1 MNYILHLNIRKIIM
15 RHLNLVGYTNITL
28 ITFSFI
34 VVFFFSSP
42 TIARKNIET
51 WMNELRTEA
60 LRKGIRKDTFEQA
73 FKGFKPIARII
84 ELDRR
89 QPEFTLTF
97 PAYLNKVIPKSRVK
111 RGKKKYLENK
121 ELIDKIARK
130 YGVQSR
136 FIMAFWGVETS
147 FGKHFGGFS
156 VVHSL
161 ATLAFDGRRS
171 KFFRSELFRALR
183 ILNQGHISHEQMKGS
198 WAGAM
203 GNFQFMPSSFENFAV
218 DYDGDGKRDIW
229 NNKGDSFASAA
240 NYLSKSGWK
249 SEQTWGRAIKLPKYF
264 DKSLIARKQKK
275 TINEWQKLGIRRR
288 DGRDLPKSKILA
300 SVVIAMNKKT
310 EKKGQAY
317 LVYNNF
323 NVTLKWNRSIFFA
336 VAVGMLADQI
346 GYSR

>member
-1 MNYILHLNIRKIIM
+1 M
-15 RHLNLVGYTNITL
+15 T
-28 ITFSFI
+28 
-34 VVFFFSSP
+34 
-42 TIARKNIET
+42 
-51 WMNELRTEA
+51 
-60 LRKGIRKDTFEQA
+60 
-73 FKGFKPIARII
+73 
-84 ELDRR
+84 
-89 QPEFTLTF
+89 
-97 PAYLNKVIPKSRVK
+97 
-111 RGKKKYLENK
+111 
-121 ELIDKIARK
+121 
-130 YGVQSR
+130 
-136 FIMAFWGVETS
+136 GVEDVFSTS
-147 FGKHFGGFS
+147 IVSDKMFKKINS
-156 VVHSL
+156 KKQ
-161 ATLAFDGRRS
+161 TS

-317 LVYNNF
+317 LVYKNF

>member
-1 MNYILHLNIRKIIM
+1 MIVRFRRQILLLIFAISLISLPPQAKAVDFDTWIKEFSAEATTKGISPSTVDNA
-15 RHLNLVGYTNITL
+15 LVG
-28 ITFSFI
+28 
-34 VVFFFSSP
+34 
-42 TIARKNIET
+42 
-51 WMNELRTEA
+51 
-60 LRKGIRKDTFEQA
+60 IR
-73 FKGFKPIARII
+73 PIPRVI

-97 PAYLNKVIPKSRVK
+97 PKYLSKVIPNSRVK

-121 ELIDKIARK
+121 TLIDKIAKK

-147 FGKHFGGFS
+147 FGRHFGGFS

-171 KFFRSELFRALR
+171 KFFRGELFRALR
-183 ILNQGHISHEQMKGS
+183 ILNQGHISHDQMKGS

-229 NNKGDSFASAA
+229 NNKGDAFASAA

-249 SEQTWGRAIKLPKYF
+249 SDQTWGRAIKLPENF
-264 DKSLIARKQKK
+264 DRSLVTKKEKKPIA
-275 TINEWQKLGIRRR
+275 EWQKLGVRRT
-288 DGRDLPKSKILA
+288 DGGDLPQRNLQA
-300 SVVIAMNKKT
+300 SIVIAMNKKT
-310 EKKGQAY
+310 EELGQAFI
-317 LVYNNF
+317 VYSNY
-323 NVTLKWNRSIFFA
+323 NVTLKWNRSTFFA
-336 VAVGMLADQI
+336 IAVGLLADRI
-346 GYSR
+346 GN